1 MAARAAIL
9 TTAVLGTVATLYHL
23 TSSSSQPAILPSM
36 ASSDKSPRDIS
47 VELAAAEA
55 PLTVRVTIRND
66 SPDHSFSFL
75 TWDSP
80 FDPQAINTGVLSLR
94 DAESGAEIE
103 GPAMKLN
110 RLLPPPREDLVE
122 IKPGSSATRELG
134 LASPWVPTDGKTY
147 QVQAQGSWRAAWAK
161 AASDVTDQELEAMGI
176 DGLVA
181 EAYRSERLE
190 LQLKQ

>member
-9 TTAVLGTVATLYHL
+9 ATAVLGTIVTLYHF
-23 TSSSSQPAILPSM
+23 TSSPQTAIMPSVASDQSSQG
-36 ASSDKSPRDIS
+36 IS
-47 VELAAAEA
+47 VELSAAEA
-55 PLTVRVTIRND
+55 PLTIRVTIRND
-66 SPDHSFSFL
+66 SPDHPFSFL

-80 FDPQAINTGVLSLR
+80 FDPQAINTGVLSLK
-94 DAESGAEIE
+94 DDQSGSEIE

-110 RLLPPPREDLVE
+110 RLLPPPRDDIVE

-147 QVQAQGSWRAAWAK
+147 QIQAHGSWRAAWAK
-161 AASDVTDQELEAMGI
+161 SASDVTDKELEAMGI
-176 DGLVA
+176 DEKVA
-181 EAYRSERLE
+181 GAFSSDALK